1 MSGIPYLAD
10 RPALRI
16 SVIYIAFAA
25 TWIFLSDDFLQW
37 LIPDIDEIS
46 QLQTYKGLVF
56 VLITSGL
63 LYRLV
68 YRLESFPQRLKSEP
82 LQPVAVS
89 SRLFPLFLF
98 VWLSLAI
105 GVSGWSIF
113 SALRDS
119 VLHDAQQALVT
130 HGTLKARQI
139 ESWLR
144 ERQDDLIM
152 HTADNESV
160 HDLETWMY
168 QGRTG
173 LNMSGVEARFQAL
186 RNIHG
191 FTGIEVYDRQ
201 GRPQYGDNTKAVTT
215 EGEAARR
222 AIANNDLVLVD
233 FHRDS
238 ARGPV
243 YFGFMVPLRAHGAM
257 IGALYAELDPA
268 PVLYAMIQDWP
279 GNNRTGEAVLFRYKD
294 SRAVYLSPLQTSKP
308 MAEAADELSMAMA
321 KLTGIPAFMNDF
333 RDYRGHPVLGYV
345 TSIANSPWLLLVKE
359 DQAEAY
365 ASINRIA
372 VIAALGS
379 MALMGIAG
387 FSIWLW
393 WQRRQEHLVYLRKQE
408 KLEREALE
416 ARYNTLSKYANDI
429 ILVADSEGR
438 IIQANDR
445 ALEMYGY
452 GMEELIGKHVCELE
466 DDASQ
471 AACEQKRE
479 ALEREEASRFETLH
493 KRKDGS
499 VFPVEI
505 SARMITQHQ
514 QRFVHMVL
522 RDITERRQIE
532 ESQILASLVYEHSS
546 DAMMVTDLNGVIIS
560 INPAFTALTGYTAE
574 EAVGRPTSLLKSG
587 RQDRAFY
594 RAFWHAIKTHGKWEG
609 EIWNKRKNGE
619 IYPEWL
625 RINAIRHP
633 DGTIHRLVALF
644 SDITQKK
651 ASEALI
657 WQQANFD
664 QLTGLPNRRMFYDRL
679 DQEMKKA
686 RRSSL
691 PMALMFLDLD
701 RFKEINDTLGHD
713 MGDLLLKEA
722 ALRLRNCVRSSD
734 TVARLGGD
742 EFTVIMGEL
751 VDASSVERVAQN
763 ILHRLTEPFQL
774 GLETG
779 YVSASIGITLYP
791 TDAEDLDTLIKYADQ
806 AMYAAKHQGRNRF
819 NYFTAAMQASAQARI
834 QLAGELRTALTE
846 GQFVVHYQPIV
857 DLKSGDIRKAEAL
870 VRWQHPVHGLL
881 NPGEFLTLSEET
893 GLIVEIG
900 DWVFHQAARQAELW
914 RGRYRSDFQIGVNK
928 SAAQFHDEKKKML
941 QDKPHGL
948 TQWETAGP
956 ALAVEITEELLL
968 DPSPL
973 VTERIMELRNAG
985 VQIAIDDF
993 GTGYSSLAYLRKF
1006 EIDYLKIH
1014 ESFIHQ
1020 MAPGGN
1026 DMALCEAIIVM
1037 AHKLGIK
1044 VVAEGVETP
1053 TQRDWLVTA
1062 GCDYGQGYLFSRPL
1076 PAEEFE
1082 ALLNTRLQA

>member
-1 MSGIPYLAD
+1 MSGNPYKASG
-10 RPALRI
+10 PAARI
-16 SVIYIAFAA
+16 SAIYIAFAA
-25 TWIFLSDDFLQW
+25 SWIFLSDDLLQW
-37 LIPDIDEIS
+37 LIPDIAEVT

-56 VLITSGL
+56 VLITGSL

-68 YRLESFPQRLKSEP
+68 YRLTSSRQHPNVD
-82 LQPVAVS
+82 LQLPVPVA
-89 SRLFPLFLF
+89 SRLFPLLLF
-98 VWLSLAI
+98 VWLCLAI
-105 GVSGWSIF
+105 GLSGWSIF
-113 SALRDS
+113 TALRDS
-119 VLHDAQQALVT
+119 VMQDTQQSLVT

-139 ESWLR
+139 ASWLK

-152 HTADNESV
+152 HAADDESV
-160 HDLETWMY
+160 RDLAAWMY
-168 QGRTG
+168 QGHAG
-173 LNMSGVEARFQAL
+173 LDMSDVQARFQAL
-186 RNIHG
+186 KNIHG
-191 FTGIEVYDRQ
+191 FTGIEVYDKL
-201 GRPQYGDNTKAVTT
+201 GRPEYGDNTPAVAT
-215 EGEAARR
+215 EGAAARQ
-222 AIANNDLVLVD
+222 AMANNDLVLVD

-238 ARGPV
+238 AAGPIN
-243 YFGFMVPLRAHGAM
+243 FGFMVPLRAHGTV
-257 IGALYAELDPA
+257 IGALYAELDPV
-268 PVLYAMIQDWP
+268 PVLYPMIQDWP
-279 GNNRTGEAVLFRYKD
+279 GNNRTGEAVLLRYKD
-294 SRAVYLSPLQTSKP
+294 GRAVYLSPPRTNKSL
-308 MAEAADELSMAMA
+308 AEAADELSMAMA
-321 KLTGIPAFMNDF
+321 KVSNVPAFLNDF
-333 RDYRGHPVLGYV
+333 HDYRGHPVLGYI
-345 TSIANSPWLLLVKE
+345 TPIAHSPWLLLVKE

-365 ASINRIA
+365 ASINRIGI
-372 VIAALGS
+372 VAALGS
-379 MALMGIAG
+379 MALMAISG

-393 WQRRQEHLVYLRKQE
+393 WLRRQEHLEHLHKQE
-408 KLEREALE
+408 KLERETLE
-416 ARYNTLSKYANDI
+416 ARYNTLSKFANDI
-429 ILVADSEGR
+429 IIVADSQGR

-445 ALEMYGY
+445 AQEVYGY
-452 GMEELIGKHVCELE
+452 DMDELVGKHVCELE
-466 DDASQ
+466 EDASH

-479 ALEREEASRFETLH
+479 ILERKEASRFETQH
-493 KRKDGS
+493 RRKDGS

-514 QRFVHMVL
+514 QRFIHMVL

-532 ESQILASLVYEHSS
+532 ESQKLASLVYEHSS
-546 DAMMVTDLNGVIIS
+546 DAMMVTDLNGIIMS
-560 INPAFTALTGYTAE
+560 INPAFTALTGYSAE
-574 EAVGRPTSLLKSG
+574 EAIGQPTSLLKSG
-587 RQDRAFY
+587 RQDAAFY
-594 RAFWHAIKTHGKWEG
+594 RSFWHAIKTHGKWEG

-619 IYPEWL
+619 VFPEWL
-625 RINAIRHP
+625 RINAIRRA
-633 DGTIHRLVALF
+633 DGTTHRLVALF

-664 QLTGLPNRRMFYDRL
+664 LLTGLPNRRMFYDRL
-679 DQEMKKA
+679 DQEMKKSK
-686 RRSSL
+686 RSGL

-701 RFKEINDTLGHD
+701 RFKEVNDTLGHD

-722 ALRLRNCVRSSD
+722 AQRLRNCVRSSD

-742 EFTVIMGEL
+742 EFTAIMGEL
-751 VDASSVERVAQN
+751 VDTSSVERVAQN

-779 YVSASIGITLYP
+779 YVSASIGITLFP
-791 TDAEDLDTLIKYADQ
+791 ADAEDVDTLIKNADQ

-819 NYFTAAMQASAQARI
+819 NYFTAAMQATAQARL
-834 QLAGELRTALTE
+834 QLAGELRIALAE

-857 DLKSGDIRKAEAL
+857 DLKTGEIRKAEAL

-881 NPGEFLTLSEET
+881 NPGEFLALSEET

-914 RGRYRSDFQIGVNK
+914 RSRYRSDFQIGVNK
-928 SAAQFHDEKKKML
+928 SAAQFHDEKKKI
-941 QDKPHGL
+941 QPGNS
-948 TQWETAGP
+948 TQWEHAGA
-956 ALAVEITEELLL
+956 ALAVEITEALLL
-968 DPSPL
+968 DSSPL
-973 VTERIMELRNAG
+973 VAEKIMELRNAG

-1020 MAPGGN
+1020 MAPHGN

-1053 TQRDWLVTA
+1053 IQRDWLVSA
-1062 GCDYGQGYLFSRPL
+1062 GCDYGQGYLFSHPL

-1082 ALLNTRLQA
+1082 ALLNTRLRA